1 MAGIDDVIENRA
13 RQALEVLGRS
23 LKIVAVYLFGSRV
36 DGTSDQWS
44 DIDLAVFAEG
54 VERWDLAQRARAIA
68 DVQEKAGDDV
78 EVHLF
83 SAKSLAGCDPA
94 SFAAWVLSHGIA
106 LSL

>member
-1 MAGIDDVIENRA
+1 MAGIDAVIENRA
-13 RQALEVLGRS
+13 RQALEVLDRS
-23 LKIVAVYLFGSRV
+23 LKIVAVYLFGSQV

-54 VERWDLAQRARAIA
+54 IETWDLPARARAIA

-83 SAKSLAGCDPA
+83 SAKSLTRCDPA
-94 SFAAWVLSHGIA
+94 SFAAWVLSHGVE

>member
-1 MAGIDDVIENRA
+1 MAGIDAVIENRA
-13 RQALEVLGRS
+13 RQALEVLGS
-23 LKIVAVYLFGSRV
+23 NLKIVAVYLFGSRV
-36 DGTSDQWS
+36 DGTSDMWS

-54 VERWDLAQRARAIA
+54 VEKWDLTKRARTIA

-83 SAKSLAGCDPA
+83 SAKSLTMCDPA
-94 SFAAWVLSHGIA
+94 SFAAWVISHGIE

>member
-1 MAGIDDVIENRA
+1 MAGIDAVIENRA

-23 LKIVAVYLFGSRV
+23 LKIVSVYLFGSQV

-54 VERWDLAQRARAIA
+54 IETWDLPTRARAIA

-83 SAKSLAGCDPA
+83 SAKSLIRCDPA
-94 SFAAWVLSHGIA
+94 SFAAWVLSHGIE

>member
-1 MAGIDDVIENRA
+1 MAGVDAVIENRA
-13 RQALEVLGRS
+13 RQALEVLSQS
-23 LKIVAVYLFGSRV
+23 LKIVAVYLFGSHA

-54 VERWDLAQRARAIA
+54 VEGWDLSKRAHVIA

-78 EVHLF
+78 DVHLF
-83 SAKSLAGCDPA
+83 SAKSLTMSDPA
-94 SFAAWVLSHGIA
+94 SFAAWVLSYGIK